1 MDRDYEPFIF
11 NFLFFLYTMRI
22 HISINTTM
30 DVSSTT
36 LLTEIPMDARG
47 LVVDDGVS
55 DGVETKQVITD

>member
-1 MDRDYEPFIF
+1 MAVR
-11 NFLFFLYTMRI
+11 
-22 HISINTTM
+22 
-30 DVSSTT
+30 STT